1 MQDPVPPDLHTRI
14 RQAFLLGLA
23 RQPVAPPRAL
33 AAALPP
39 ASESGI
45 EPALALLALAGQR
58 QRFAGPTP
66 VAPAAV
72 ADAAR
77 ILHADPRPILP
88 GDARRALRHLAGSV
102 EKSLAGDALR
112 IALRR
117 VSASGCRP
125 HPFDLPDLARHIKD
139 DAENL
144 GLAER
149 AYLAL
154 VAPDTDEDAAKGL
167 FFDRITDENWTTFPK
182 KQRRMFVA
190 EARHR
195 DPAQGRALIE
205 SVWKAEPAPVRAA
218 LLEAL
223 AVGLGADDK
232 PFLEKLATDRADSV
246 KQVALRLMARMP
258 ATENFDQRV
267 AEAAK
272 CFRRTS
278 GAAGRM
284 MAALGIGGEGTLTF
298 TMPAADPSRWQE
310 AHAERERLFS
320 GLPLEA
326 LARAV
331 GATPAELVAALP
343 EAEHHVR
350 TLMLD
355 SAVQEDDTAMV
366 QSIVTARLMSSPDLP
381 GLAVRMI
388 AVEARRPIDTDA
400 ASRFLAS
407 PAWKKKV
414 SGSVSTIP
422 GIVPRE
428 DGGFIF
434 TAALM
439 PREAM
444 PAFAASLEPLAA
456 ITARAARDFADLILA
471 LPADRNAS
479 PEHTP

>member
-1 MQDPVPPDLHTRI
+1 MQDPVSPDLQTRI
-14 RQAFLLGLA
+14 RQAFLLGLT
-23 RQPVAPPRAL
+23 RQPVAPPPSL
-33 AAALPP
+33 AATLPP
-39 ASESGI
+39 GS

-58 QRFAGPTP
+58 QRFAGPPP
-66 VAPAAV
+66 VAPDAV
-72 ADAAR
+72 PDAAR

-88 GDARRALRHLAGSV
+88 PDARRALRRLAGSM

-117 VSASGCRP
+117 ISASGCRP

-167 FFDRITDENWTTFPK
+167 FFDRITAENWTTFPK

-190 EARHR
+190 EVRHK
-195 DPAQGRALIE
+195 DPAEGRALIE
-205 SVWKAEPAPVRAA
+205 GVWKTEAAPVRAA
-218 LLEAL
+218 LLDAL
-223 AVGLGADDK
+223 AVGLGVDDK

-258 ATENFDQRV
+258 ATENFDQRIT
-267 AEAAK
+267 EAAK

-298 TMPAADPSRWQE
+298 TMPAADPTRWQE

-343 EAEHHVR
+343 EEEHHVR

-366 QSIVTARLMSSPDLP
+366 QSIVTARLMSSPELP
-381 GLAVRMI
+381 GLAVRLI
-388 AVEARRPIDTDA
+388 AMEARRPIAPDA
-400 ASRFLAS
+400 AAQFLAS
-407 PAWKKKV
+407 PSWKKKV
-414 SGSVSTIP
+414 SGSVSTTP

-444 PAFAASLEPLAA
+444 PAFVASLEPLAA

-471 LPADRNAS
+471 LPADRSAP
-479 PEHTP
+479 PEQAP